1 MLYRPPV
8 PADLPALNEMILRSK
23 AIWGYDAD
31 FMKACEDELRVTP
44 AHLAAH
50 ACLAAFDGEMPVGM
64 AGMAV
69 AGDTLELAWMFVDPE
84 HMRRGIGR
92 ALMDWVVAR
101 SRLSGVETLIIHAD
115 PGAED
120 FYLNLGAVREGEA
133 PSGSIAGRSLP
144 RLTLDLRV

>member
-1 MLYRPPV
+1 
-8 PADLPALNEMILRSK
+8 MILRSK

-50 ACLAAFDGEMPVGM
+50 ACLAAFDGETP
-64 AGMAV
+64 
-69 AGDTLELAWMFVDPE
+69 ELAWMFVDPD